1 MKYYD
6 LKLFSRESPLS
17 RECST
22 SSETNAEDN
31 LFPPASWCIH
41 KQNMLLWAPHGRF
54 LLACLLNNQL
64 FSGLSV
70 AARRAT
76 RHAQGTLGALDAGMR
91 VLFDCC
97 ICLSRD
103 LWGCSGRR
111 VETVSGR
118 YPWWWCDWVDSH
130 DPLLSYPSPISF
142 PLQFYPFLFL
152 CFMQQLPEGEWSLK
166 TATVIIPKHILV
178 IYAWLHRNLRQFII
192 LFPIFLFLICWCLAP
207 LDFNL

>member
-1 MKYYD
+1 MQRFCSRNCKKWFLVKNYD
-6 LKLFSRESPLS
+6 LKLFSQESPLS
-17 RECST
+17 RKCST
-22 SSETNAEDN
+22 STETSAEDN

-64 FSGLSV
+64 FCGLLV

-118 YPWWWCDWVDSH
+118 YPWCWCDWVDSH
-130 DPLLSYPSPISF
+130 DPLLPYPSLSLYNSTHFSF
-142 PLQFYPFLFL
+142 FALYNSFQRVSDRLKQQRLLYP
-152 CFMQQLPEGEWSLK
+152 S
-166 TATVIIPKHILV
+166 TSS
-178 IYAWLHRNLRQFII
+178 
-192 LFPIFLFLICWCLAP
+192 
-207 LDFNL
+207 